1 MRKDLQ
7 QNIFRMRR
15 CLSELLFVWGWGVFA
30 VREQA
35 VSATQ
40 EVFKCVVFQETL
52 VNPHLVKFSNVSIA
66 HVLKSEQQKWNKTRG
81 RLEFLKNYRMS
92 ALSSYKHYILYGI
105 LEVVMSRILSLIKY
119 CYRVVIYKI
128 HG

>member
-105 LEVVMSRILSLIKY
+105 LDVVMSKILSLIKY